1 MEQSKV
7 KTEGRAKAPV
17 FTVKADSTPFIFE
30 KMSEGEIKKALATSE
45 YTLTCYK
52 TGEKIFDEDSFFHA
66 IAFIL
71 DGEASVYKFSGDRRT
86 LLSQLREGDSFGASS
101 LFGASPRF
109 PTSIYAKTDCTIMFI
124 AQDKMSELITKFPQI
139 AINYILFLSDKIR
152 FLNDKIDSFA
162 ATSAE
167 QKTAKFLLRNCK
179 ESRMSSPLNMT
190 QISSSLG
197 IGRASLYRILG
208 KLEECGAIE
217 RNHAEIIIKD
227 EKILKNILNQKEHNN
242 D

>member
-1 MEQSKV
+1 MERSKT
-7 KTEGRAKAPV
+7 KNEKQALSLTFGDNTKA
-17 FTVKADSTPFIFE
+17 TPFIFK
-30 KMSEGEIKKALATSE
+30 KMSEGEIKKALVCSD
-45 YTLTCYK
+45 YTLTHYK
-52 TGEKIFDEDSFFHA
+52 AGEKIFDGEFFLRA

-71 DGEASVYKFSGDRRT
+71 EGKISVYKFSGERKT
-86 LLSQLREGDSFGASS
+86 LLSQLCEGGSFGASS
-101 LFGASPRF
+101 LFDLSPRF

-124 AQDKMSELITKFPQI
+124 TQDKMSELITKFPQI
-139 AINYILFLSDKIR
+139 AINYIHFLSDKIR

-167 QKTAKFLLRNCK
+167 QKTAKFLLQNCK
-179 ESRMSSPLNMT
+179 ESRMSSSLNMT

-197 IGRASLYRILG
+197 IGRASLYRILV
-208 KLEECGAIE
+208 KLEESGAIE
-217 RNHAEIIIKD
+217 RNRSEIIIKD